1 MPARVI
7 FVVAAVKRAV
17 NVSINTNSIHTVGK
31 YNTVDVLVVNQGFRM

>member
-17 NVSINTNSIHTVGK
+17 NTNSIHTVGK
-31 YNTVDVLVVNQGFRM
+31 YNTVDVLVVNQAFRM